1 MGKLEGK
8 VAVITGGTSGI
19 GAASAELMAE
29 EGAIVILAARNEE
42 KGQAQAQKIKS
53 MGKQADFFPCDVTSK
68 EDVSRLKTMVEEKY
82 GRLDILMNNAGVFRT
97 ALLDDITDEDWD
109 AVFDTNVKAAMY
121 VCRAFMELL
130 QKSKGVILNNASVSG
145 LQHYVQGRQGYMYAS
160 SKAALVQFTELLA
173 KNYAPDVRVNCICP
187 GVTVTDIFTNRD
199 FSRFKNANLLGRVAQ
214 PEEIGKIALFLVS
227 DDSSFMTGSV
237 VVADGGASLL

>member
-19 GAASAELMAE
+19 GAASAELMAQ
-29 EGAIVILAARNEE
+29 EGAIVILAARSEE
-42 KGQAQAQKIKS
+42 KGQTQAEKIKN
-53 MGKQADFFPCDVTSK
+53 MGKQADFFPCDVTDK

-109 AVFDTNVKAAMY
+109 AVFNTNVKAAMY

-130 QKSKGVILNNASVSG
+130 QKNRGVILNNASVSG
-145 LQHYVQGRQGYMYAS
+145 LQHYVQGRQAYMYAS

-187 GVTVTDIFTNRD
+187 GVTVTDLFTNRD
-199 FSRFKNANLLGRVAQ
+199 FSRFKDANLLGRVAQ
-214 PEEIGKIALFLVS
+214 PEEIGKVALFLVS

-237 VVADGGASLL
+237 VAVDGGASLL